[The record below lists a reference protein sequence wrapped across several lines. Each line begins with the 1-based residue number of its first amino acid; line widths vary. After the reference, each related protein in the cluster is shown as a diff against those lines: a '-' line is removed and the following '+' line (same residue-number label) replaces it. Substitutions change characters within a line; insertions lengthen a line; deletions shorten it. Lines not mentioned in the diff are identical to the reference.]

1 MKSVLTTSLALL
13 LCLGSSATALHAQ
26 ASKDGAITPKLLE
39 ELRQSEPKSST
50 EKALHNAIAVQGMQD
65 FFINNQRP
73 RSIEDKFSVEV
84 QSSGIADQKQS
95 GRCWLFT
102 GLNVLRAQMMTREK
116 SGTFFFSQN
125 YSFFWDQLEKSNL
138 FLEGII
144 ETRKLPINDAKVE
157 WLFKNPINDGGQFT
171 GISDNLYKYGVV
183 PAEIMPE
190 TASSSNTKLLGKMLA
205 RTLRQTGIQLR
216 NASEKG
222 ESLAQL
228 RKRKEDGLKKVY
240 RLLSLNLGV
249 PPTSFSYTLK
259 DKDGKVI
266 STETYTPQS
275 FYERFVG
282 TDLRGQFVMLMNDPS
297 RPYYKVYEIEYDRHA
312 YDGKNWTYVN
322 LPMDEIKQM
331 AIASLKD
338 NTMMYYSCDVGREL
352 NSSKGIAALDN
363 YDYASLLGYPFD
375 MDKAER
381 IQTFDSG
388 STHAMTLKAVDL
400 DASGKPVKWKVENS
414 WGEKSGVKGHI
425 IMTDA
430 WFDAYTF
437 RLVVNKKYAT
447 QKVLDLLKTKPVQ
460 LPAWDPMFAP
470 DAP

>member
-144 ETRKLPINDAKVE
+144 ETRKLPVNDAKVE

-216 NASEKG
+216 KASEKG

-249 PPTSFSYTLK
+249 PPTSFTYTLK
-259 DKDGKVI
+259 DKDGKAI

-282 TDLRGQFVMLMNDPS
+282 ADLRGQFVMLMNDPS